1 MAVHLFKKSKKDI
14 LLSILRIIT
23 QDEFVTGCSD
33 NEIQTK
39 TNYIVLNIT
48 LNLQ

>member
-1 MAVHLFKKSKKDI
+1 MVVHLFKKSTDI

-23 QDEFVTGCSD
+23 QDELVSGYSAKK
-33 NEIQTK
+33 IQTK